1 MPALSKQMEAALN
14 RQINQ
19 EMAGAYSYLAMAGFY
34 EAKNLSGFAAW
45 VHAQRIEELEHAM
58 RLFRYVLDR
67 GGRIDLASV
76 EKPRHDYASVRETF
90 ETALELEQLNTKGIN
105 DLYEMAVTE
114 KDYATQSHLQWFVD
128 EQVEEE
134 KSVEEV
140 LGLLTVAGDDR
151 SSLLVLNR
159 QLAERKKE

>member
-1 MPALSKQMEAALN
+1 
-14 RQINQ
+14 
-19 EMAGAYSYLAMAGFY
+19 
-34 EAKNLSGFAAW
+34 
-45 VHAQRIEELEHAM
+45 M

-67 GGRIDLASV
+67 GGQIDLASV
-76 EKPRHDYASVRETF
+76 EKPRHDYTSVRETF
-90 ETALELEQLNTKGIN
+90 ETALELEQLNTKSIN
-105 DLYEMAVTE
+105 DLYEMAVDE

-140 LGLLTVAGDDR
+140 LGLLTVAGDDK

-159 QLAERKKE
+159 QLAERKKD

>member
-1 MPALSKQMEAALN
+1 
-14 RQINQ
+14 
-19 EMAGAYSYLAMAGFY
+19 
-34 EAKNLSGFAAW
+34 
-45 VHAQRIEELEHAM
+45 M

>member
-34 EAKNLSGFAAW
+34 EAKNLSGFATW

-67 GGRIDLASV
+67 GGQIDLASV

-90 ETALELEQLNTKGIN
+90 ETALGLEQLNTKGIN
-105 DLYEMAVTE
+105 ELYEMAVDE

-140 LGLLTVAGDDR
+140 LGLLTVAGDDK

-159 QLAERKKE
+159 QLAERKKD